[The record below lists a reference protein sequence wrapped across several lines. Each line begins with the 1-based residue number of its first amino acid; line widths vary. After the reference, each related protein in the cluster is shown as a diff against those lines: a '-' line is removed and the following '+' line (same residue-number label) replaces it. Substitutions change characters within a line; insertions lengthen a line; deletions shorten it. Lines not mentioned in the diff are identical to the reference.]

1 MAGEKF
7 IALEETSQEI
17 KTTVNDV
24 KTNVDGLKNT
34 DVPGIDTLVN
44 AVLERIGQAG
54 DTGNTVMGKLN
65 RPQGGGKGYVAVSDM
80 SVKNEEAQKN
90 LCSFSGYSADYSYT
104 GFIVN
109 DDIYILGYYCKNSVV
124 NIRAHK
130 VADYKTKPVVT
141 LIVSNSE
148 FPCSN
153 NYSVCGVCSNLKD
166 KFYLL
171 TEKATI
177 IKIDVVNKIVTAL
190 KTNLTMSTYP
200 LALAVNEDE
209 TYCSYVSYNG
219 SGNATFYIYDLIN
232 GSVIKSESVNG
243 RDSYRTAIWFE
254 DSIVNAIYKSS
265 STIYKYSLNG
275 ASVGT
280 KETDIPSG
288 YFPNIQNE
296 YIYFNIKSSSTDKA
310 AVVYNKINGKTYE
323 LSQIL
328 SNSTSK
334 IAFLGE
340 ANEKIIYAKG
350 GYIYSRNAYIPGEIC
365 LYLKA
370 GDKVYTDGLIR
381 DIDFVNVPNV
391 DEVVTILKDSK
402 YLLHGYSYITVG

>member
-1 MAGEKF
+1 M
-7 IALEETSQEI
+7 
-17 KTTVNDV
+17 
-24 KTNVDGLKNT
+24 
-34 DVPGIDTLVN
+34 
-44 AVLERIGQAG
+44 
-54 DTGNTVMGKLN
+54 
-65 RPQGGGKGYVAVSDM
+65 
-80 SVKNEEAQKN
+80 
-90 LCSFSGYSADYSYT
+90 
-104 GFIVN
+104 
-109 DDIYILGYYCKNSVV
+109 
-124 NIRAHK
+124 
-130 VADYKTKPVVT
+130 
-141 LIVSNSE
+141 
-148 FPCSN
+148 
-153 NYSVCGVCSNLKD
+153 CSNLKD

>member
-80 SVKNEEAQKN
+80 SVKNEEAKKE
-90 LCSFSGYSADYSYT
+90 LCTFNYTTADYSYT

-109 DDIYILGYYCKNSVV
+109 DDIYILGYLCKSDVV
-124 NIRAHK
+124 DIN
-130 VADYKTKPVVT
+130 VYKITDFKSSAVST
-141 LIVSNSE
+141 LILSNSD
-148 FPCSN
+148 FPCNSN
-153 NYSVCGVCSNLKD
+153 VTSCGVCSNLKN

-171 TEKATI
+171 TNKATL
-177 IKIDVVNKIVTAL
+177 IKIDVENKIVSAL
-190 KTNLTMSTYP
+190 KTNISMSSYP

-209 TYCSYVSYNG
+209 TYCSYVSYSG
-219 SGNATFYIYDLIN
+219 SGNATFYIYDLVD
-232 GSVIKSESVNG
+232 GKSVMSKSVS
-243 RDSYRTAIWFE
+243 RDMYRTTIWFE
-254 DSIVNAIYKSS
+254 GSTVN
-265 STIYKYSLNG
+265 TISGSDAYVHKYSLG
-275 ASVGT
+275 GT
-280 KETDIPSG
+280 LISSKGIDIPSG
-288 YFPNIQNE
+288 YYSNIQKE
-296 YIYFNIKSSSTDKA
+296 YIFFYYGSSGTAKIAIVYNIMTGEQYNLGGVMTSSS
-310 AVVYNKINGKTYE
+310 
-323 LSQIL
+323 
-328 SNSTSK
+328 SK

-340 ANEKIIYAKG
+340 ISGKVIYLDYKTICLA
-350 GYIYSRNAYIPGEIC
+350 NAYAPGEIC

-391 DEVVTILKDSK
+391 DEVVTIPKDSK